1 MPNAILM
8 SLSALAA
15 LVPATVWSFKGASAH
30 RDGTFWAVAAA
41 AAAGPATISVVQL
54 FGTWQSSLSLALWM
68 TVTTSMALFIGLSIG
83 VREGWRL
90 MPLVAPYLLL
100 LGILATL
107 GSNAASNAPPSSS
120 PDAWLLVH
128 IVASVTTYGL
138 CTLAAVAGVAVL
150 LQERAIKRKQPNA
163 LTHRLPSVADAS
175 RLQGRLLAAS
185 AVVLALGIVTGM
197 AEQYLTSGQALV
209 LDHKTLLSILAFA
222 VIGFLLILHRRS
234 GLRGQHTA
242 RLILVAYLLLTLAY
256 PGVKFVTGILLV

>member
-1 MPNAILM
+1 M

-15 LVPATVWSFKGASAH
+15 LIPATIWSFKGAAAH
-30 RDGTFWAVAAA
+30 RDGVFWAVLAIAAS
-41 AAAGPATISVVQL
+41 GPATISVVQL
-54 FGTWQSSLSLALWM
+54 VGPWQSGLSLALWM
-68 TVTTSMALFIGLSIG
+68 SIAVSMVIFIGLSMG
-83 VREGWRL
+83 VREAWRL

-107 GSNAASNAPPSSS
+107 GSNAAPDAPRVAS
-120 PDAWLLVH
+120 PDAWLNLH
-128 IVASVTTYGL
+128 IAVSVLTYGL

-150 LQERAIKRKQPNA
+150 LQERAIKRKRPYA

-175 RLQGRLLAAS
+175 RLQGRLLSAS
-185 AVVLALGIVTGM
+185 AIVLALGIVTGM
-197 AEQYLTSGQALV
+197 AEQYLTSGQLLV
-209 LDHKTLLSILAFA
+209 LDHKTLLSLLAFA
-222 VIGFLLILHRRS
+222 VIGLLLILHRHS

>member
-1 MPNAILM
+1 M

-15 LVPATVWSFKGASAH
+15 LIPATVWSFKGAAAH
-30 RDGTFWAVAAA
+30 RDGVFWAVVVVAAT
-41 AAAGPATISVVQL
+41 GPATISVVQI
-54 FGTWQSSLSLALWM
+54 FGPWQTGLSLALWM
-68 TVTTSMALFIGLSIG
+68 SIAVSMAIFIALSIG
-83 VREGWRL
+83 VREAWRL

-107 GSNAASNAPPSSS
+107 ESNAAPSAPLAAS
-120 PDAWLLVH
+120 PDAWLILH
-128 IVASVTTYGL
+128 IVVSVTTYGL

-150 LQERAIKRKQPNA
+150 MQERAVKRKQPNA

-197 AEQYLTSGQALV
+197 AEQYLTSGQLLV

-222 VIGFLLILHRRS
+222 VIGVLLILHWRS
-234 GLRGQHTA
+234 GLRGQHAA
-242 RLILVAYLLLTLAY
+242 RLILGAYLLLTLAY
-256 PGVKFVTGILLV
+256 PGVKFVTGILL